1 MVSMN
6 NPEILSPSTDFA
18 LRFVLICGN
27 FETPQM
33 TIASV
38 FKTAFIFDASILYMN
53 RFCFIYFVSLELANV
68 SFYG

>member
-18 LRFVLICGN
+18 LRLVLICGN